1 MANTGTKNYY
11 QCRFTFDGDWES
23 ASRLAVFRHGETVF
37 GPVLISDGP
46 CMLPEEMLSD
56 TDGVEIGVYGTD
68 GSKRIATNWCRMSVL
83 EGAYQGET
91 TAPAVPEA
99 DVWEVYM
106 ETLSAALSHSVPTIG
121 ANGNW
126 YFWDA
131 KKKESKDSGLP
142 SKGAKGDKG
151 DTGEKGEKGDTGAQG
166 ARGLQGIPGEKGE
179 KGERGE
185 QGEKGNPGQD
195 GKTPVRGVDYWTDA
209 DLEEFQ
215 NQILLEKEALKK
227 LSVPHAE
234 VQDYPVSITDGLEN
248 EELLSC
254 KVRGD
259 GNYIQFP
266 YPAVTKTINGITF
279 SDDGNGTVTASG
291 TATAKAEYIIAKRI
305 EKGAL
310 KKGVTYT
317 FSGAPSDGANN
328 KWFVY
333 LLSTGAASVPADI
346 GKTVSFTPAEESK
359 EYPTI
364 VLRVASGVTCDQIC
378 FRPQLVRGGQTRT
391 IPTNLN
397 TGDLVGRNLIHYPF
411 FSGSRTNS
419 GITFTDRGNGTVA
432 ANGTAAA
439 EVSCVVDSEL
449 YSRIDQQKCYT
460 LSGGIDESMDVYLEF
475 FRNGVLIGKKVT
487 SGSEP
492 LTIDFPNLGYDFDSV
507 QAGILIQKGTL
518 CDQNVFFP
526 QLEEGINRT
535 AFERNN
541 GENAQAG
548 KYRLPVLLCGKNLFD
563 LDYYENPEN
572 IYGISQSRL
581 CWRLMTKPGRR
592 YVFSVSDNLFL
603 GNANEAELMISL
615 GGLFGKGT
623 SNKWIGHPEAAAY
636 CPSTV
641 LFDATGNDYIC
652 LGGNSAA
659 RENLKLFYETFCKNP
674 ILEEVEKTA
683 AKGSGYVP
691 YQGQEQVVYMNSPLN
706 AEMTQAVTGLK
717 IQSGN
722 VNYLF
727 ARTELAPYQIEL
739 SYYQDINKVVTE
751 IKNAI
756 LVNGGNS

>member
-23 ASRLAVFRHGETVF
+23 ASRLALFRHGEAVF
-37 GPVLISDGP
+37 GPVLITDGQ

-56 TDGVEIGVYGTD
+56 TDGFEIGVYGTD

-91 TAPAVPEA
+91 TAPAVLEA
-99 DVWEVYM
+99 DVWETYM

-131 KKKESKDSGLP
+131 EKKESKDSGLS

-151 DTGEKGEKGDTGAQG
+151 DTGAKGEKGDPGAQG
-166 ARGLQGIPGEKGE
+166 ARGLPGIPGEKGE
-179 KGERGE
+179 KGDR
-185 QGEKGNPGQD
+185 GEKGEKGDPGQN
-195 GKTPVRGVDYWTDA
+195 GTTPVRGVDYWTDA

-215 NQILLEKEALKK
+215 QQILLEKEALKK
-227 LSVPHAE
+227 LSVPHTE
-234 VQDYPVSITDGLEN
+234 VQDYPVSVTDGLED

-254 KVRGD
+254 KVRGE
-259 GNYIQFP
+259 GNYIQVS
-266 YPAVTKTINGITF
+266 YPPVTKTVNGITF
-279 SDDGNGTVTASG
+279 SDDGNGTVIASG
-291 TATAKAEYIIAKRI
+291 TATATAEYVVTQVVA
-305 EKGAL
+305 
-310 KKGVTYT
+310 KGVIKKNVQYT
-317 FSGAPSDGANN
+317 FFGTSSDGAYN
-328 KWFVY
+328 KWYMY
-333 LLSTGAASVPADI
+333 LLNSGAASVPADM
-346 GKTVSFTPAEESK
+346 GKSVSFVPMDDNPAS
-359 EYPTI
+359 I
-364 VLRVASGVTCDQIC
+364 NVVLRVAAGAICDQVC
-378 FRPQLVRGGQTRT
+378 FRPQIVRGGQART
-391 IPTNLN
+391 LPKNLN

-411 FSGSRTNS
+411 FSGSGTNS
-419 GITFTDRGNGTVA
+419 GITFTDCGNGKVA

-475 FRNGVLIGKKVT
+475 FRNGVSVGKKAT

-507 QAGILIQKGTL
+507 RAGILIQQGTI
-518 CDQNVFFP
+518 CNQVVFFP
-526 QLEEGINRT
+526 QLEEGIHRT
-535 AFERNN
+535 AFEGNT
-541 GENAQAG
+541 GEKVKAG
-548 KYRLPVLLCGKNLFD
+548 KYRLPVYLCGKNLFD
-563 LDYYENPEN
+563 PDYYENPEN
-572 IYGISQSRL
+572 IYGISQGRL
-581 CWRLMTKPGRR
+581 CWRLMTKPGQR
-592 YVFSVSDNLFL
+592 YIFSVSDNLFL
-603 GNANEAELMISL
+603 KNANEAEMMISL

-623 SNKWIGHPEAAAY
+623 DSKWIGHPKTPAY
-636 CPSTV
+636 CLSTV

-659 RENLKLFYETFCKNP
+659 RGNPKLFYETLCKNP
-674 ILEEVEKTA
+674 ILEEAEKTA

-751 IKNAI
+751 MKNAI
-756 LVNGGNS
+756 LVNGGSN